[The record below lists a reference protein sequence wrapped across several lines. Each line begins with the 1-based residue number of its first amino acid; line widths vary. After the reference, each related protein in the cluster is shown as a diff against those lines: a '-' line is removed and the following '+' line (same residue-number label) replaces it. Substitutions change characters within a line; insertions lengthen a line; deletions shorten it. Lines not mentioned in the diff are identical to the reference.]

1 MPKKLSLSIFF
12 FTIVFNN
19 QYFKIYFIFNLLFY
33 PSFKFLGLIDVRH
46 CIPYAR
52 KTEEK
57 SCNASQGANYSVNFI
72 YQMLITEIL

>member
-19 QYFKIYFIFNLLFY
+19 QYFKIYLIFNLFY
-33 PSFKFLGLIDVRH
+33 PSFKFLGLIDVKH